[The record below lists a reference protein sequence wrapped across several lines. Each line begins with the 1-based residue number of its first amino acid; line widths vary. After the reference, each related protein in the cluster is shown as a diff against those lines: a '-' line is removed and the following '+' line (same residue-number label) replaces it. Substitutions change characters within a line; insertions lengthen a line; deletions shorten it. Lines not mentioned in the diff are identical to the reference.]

1 MLFGVAPPRITFV
14 PVPLAFTA
22 SEHHGNVYDD
32 PPLRGGIGMAF
43 FKTLTGSVL
52 NLWLLINYRLL
63 EEGTVHLVT
72 HLTELGERRHADA

>member
-1 MLFGVAPPRITFV
+1 VNAQAASDLQAVGPMVATV
-14 PVPLAFTA
+14 
-22 SEHHGNVYDD
+22 
-32 PPLRGGIGMAF
+32 LRGIGMAF

-52 NLWLLINYRLL
+52 NLSLMTNYRLL

>member
-1 MLFGVAPPRITFV
+1 MVALV
-14 PVPLAFTA
+14 
-22 SEHHGNVYDD
+22 
-32 PPLRGGIGMAF
+32 LRGIGMAF

-52 NLWLLINYRLL
+52 NLWLMINYRLL